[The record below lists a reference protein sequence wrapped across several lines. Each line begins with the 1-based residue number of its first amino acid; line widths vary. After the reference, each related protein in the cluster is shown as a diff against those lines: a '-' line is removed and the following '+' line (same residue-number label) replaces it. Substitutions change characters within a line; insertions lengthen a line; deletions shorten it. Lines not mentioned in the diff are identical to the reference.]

1 MSNNWRDIVE
11 NLKYYC
17 AYCGHEVFQEQRQDI
32 SCPNCGA
39 LLLNTKAGEST
50 CSLMYAG
57 NAVRD
62 GNVKSNGA

>member
-32 SCPNCGA
+32 FR
-39 LLLNTKAGEST
+39 LHGEHSPGVY
-50 CSLMYAG
+50 CE
-57 NAVRD
+57 
-62 GNVKSNGA
+62 NGDDW

>member
-39 LLLNTKAGEST
+39 LLLNTKAGE
-50 CSLMYAG
+50 
-57 NAVRD
+57 
-62 GNVKSNGA
+62 